1 MLTIA
6 VAGHGRFASGL
17 LDASRMIFGEQEA
30 LVAVELSPEDTPE
43 AFYQRL
49 KSAVAGSEELLL
61 LVDVKGGTPSNV
73 SALLVKE
80 MGCHCVA
87 GANLPMLLEALGAR
101 MGSLEAAA
109 VARQALQAGSEGVM
123 DYGAEVMHRL
133 NKS

>member
-17 LDASRMIFGEQEA
+17 VDASRMIFGEQEA
-30 LVAVELSPEDTPE
+30 LVAVELFPEDTPE
-43 AFYQRL
+43 AFYRRL
-49 KSAVAGSEELLL
+49 SDAVSGSDQLLL

-80 MGCHCVA
+80 KGCHCVA

-101 MGSLEAAA
+101 MGGLDAAS
-109 VARQALQAGSEGVM
+109 VARQALQAGLEGVM